1 MFGGPREE
9 FAANLKQYGIVPT
22 LLDSDF
28 RAVDYSKMPLYN
40 VFFYDGPHAE
50 KDNYQ
55 AMRLVAAA
63 LDDEYVLIVDDWNWE
78 SVRNGVFS
86 GLKDSGQRILSAIE
100 VRTVNRVNPLD
111 AQHGDWHNGYLIAV
125 VRKNADTL
133 RPCTCHPDEAPV
145 PCPHKYAF
153 GECVKAAALA
163 EAAE

>member
-1 MFGGPREE
+1 
-9 FAANLKQYGIVPT
+9 
-22 LLDSDF
+22 
-28 RAVDYSKMPLYN
+28 MPLYN

-86 GLKDSGQRILSAIE
+86 GLRDSGQRILSAIE

-125 VRKNADTL
+125 VRKGEERPALTINTLDT
-133 RPCTCHPDEAPV
+133 
-145 PCPHKYAF
+145 F
-153 GECVKAAALA
+153 VKQVRA